1 MATPDPRY
9 LLQSGLFEVS
19 FVPAS
24 RLVDERFLASQPL
37 LAVVQYG
44 TRDHPSLSLPC
55 PSAIIPLLQL
65 NEVKLAEVWT
75 STTPTITGSRNELRY
90 AANEKVLFGICPLRK
105 REGVPLDAVTYSIYQ
120 NIFRLVEEQGYPNL
134 LRVWNYLSDI
144 NEEQDDLERY
154 RRFCVGRYNAFAEF
168 RTNFERALPAGS
180 GIGIHTPGVVL
191 CFLASRETGKPVE
204 NPRQVNAYRYPPQYG
219 PRSPSFSR
227 AMINDWGTRRQLF
240 LSGTASI
247 VEHHTRHAGDTH
259 AQLAETLNNIRVLL
273 QHAADVTGVEFQ
285 GESARAVFKVYI
297 RRPED
302 FPLIEE
308 VLERELGRQAS
319 VLYLNGDLCRRDL
332 LVEIEGVYQV

>member
-24 RLVDERFLASQPL
+24 RLVDHRFLASQPL
-37 LAVVQYG
+37 LAVVQYE
-44 TRDHPSLSLPC
+44 TRGQQSLSLPC
-55 PSAIIPLLQL
+55 PSAVIPLPQL
-65 NEVKLAEVWT
+65 NETKLVEVWT
-75 STTPTITGSRNELRY
+75 SATPVVTGRRDELHY
-90 AANEKVLFGICPLRK
+90 AANGKVLFGICQLQE
-105 REGVPLDAVTYSIYQ
+105 REGVPLDATSYSTYQ
-120 NIFRLVEEQGYPNL
+120 NIFRLVEQEGYPHL

-180 GIGIHTPGVVL
+180 GVGMHTPGVAV
-191 CFLASRETGKPVE
+191 CFMASQQAGKPVE

-227 AMINDWGTRRQLF
+227 AMFKDWGTRRQLF

-247 VEHHTRHAGDTH
+247 VEHQTRHAGDMR
-259 AQLAETLNNIRVLL
+259 AQLAETLHNIRALL
-273 QHAADVTGVEFQ
+273 QHTADVTGVDFQ
-285 GESARAVFKVYI
+285 GESTRAVFKVYI
-297 RRPED
+297 RRPGN
-302 FPLIEE
+302 FPSIEQI
-308 VLERELGRQAS
+308 LKRELGEQAS

-332 LVEIEGVYQV
+332 LVEIEGMYQL